1 MDAAQIVDVVGDFVT
16 LKKRGA
22 NHIACCPFH
31 NEKTP
36 SFSVSASKGIYK
48 CFGCGKS
55 GTAVGFVME
64 HENMTYTEALKYL
77 AKKYNIEVVEKE
89 ESAEEIAR
97 KQRSESLYLVS
108 EYAGKFFQESMQT
121 PEGQAIAY
129 QYFRSRGLEDDTIR
143 KYGLGWSPV
152 NRKAFSEAARAAG
165 YKEEFLI
172 ETGVCIKYDDGRLV
186 DRFHDSV
193 MFPIHSV
200 SGRIIAFGGRTLK
213 TDKSV
218 AKYVNSP
225 ETEIYVKSRSLYG
238 IYFAKN
244 EISRQDKCILVEGY
258 LDVLS
263 MHQLGIKNVVA
274 SSGTS
279 LTVEQIRLIRKFTE
293 NVTIIYDGDGAG
305 IKAALRGI
313 GLVLKEGLNVKIV
326 LLPDGMD
333 PDDFARRHTLEQ
345 VQDYIAQNEQDFIGF
360 KTDLLLGEAGGDP
373 LKKANLINDVA
384 DTIALIPD
392 AVIRAVYVQTC
403 ADKFE
408 IDEQILIDRVNKSRD
423 EMLIAD
429 RKQAE
434 REAARAAQNSAPR
447 YNRPSPPVQQQ
458 YPSDMAPVSEGYA
471 PMPDDFVPMSEDW
484 SSMPGDYIPIADE
497 YGSMPGDYMPSVGD
511 GPVYDAPVAVE
522 SVQPQP
528 QHLNG
533 IVIND
538 PFLEPC
544 ERDLLKF
551 ILEHGCTPLAFDRD
565 SKYYVEGEQLNVA
578 EFIDGILAEDEEGFA
593 NASYHKVYEEYFAM
607 YDEGLEQEQI
617 QTRLLNSQD
626 SQIAAVARELL
637 IEKYQITV
645 ENYEKSM
652 TATTTRLVQFVPK
665 TLMTYQC
672 RKVEKI
678 LKKLT
683 AELASVTD
691 ETVMMDILTKISD
704 YTKARARLNN
714 ELGRV
719 N

>member
-1 MDAAQIVDVVGDFVT
+1 MIPQETVNRILDSAQIVDVVGDFVT

-64 HENMTYTEALKYL
+64 HENMSYTEALKYL
-77 AKKYNIEVVEKE
+77 AKKYHIEVVEKE
-89 ESAEEIAR
+89 ETAEEIA
-97 KQRSESLYLVS
+97 QRQRHESLFLVS

-121 PEGQAIAY
+121 QEGQAIAY
-129 QYFRSRGLEDDTIR
+129 QYFKSRGLEDETIR
-143 KYGLGWSPV
+143 KYCLGWAPIS
-152 NRKAFSEAARAAG
+152 RKALSEAARAAG
-165 YKEEFLI
+165 YKEEFLV
-172 ETGVCIKYDDGRLV
+172 ETGLSIKYDDGHLV
-186 DRFHDSV
+186 DRFYDRV
-193 MFPIHSV
+193 IFPIHSV
-200 SGRIIAFGGRTLK
+200 SGRVIAFGGRTLR

-263 MHQLGIKNVVA
+263 MHQLGITNVVA

-279 LTVEQIRLIRKFTE
+279 LTVDQIRLIRKFT
-293 NVTIIYDGDGAG
+293 NNITIIYDGDGAG

-313 GLVLKEGLNVKIV
+313 GLVLKEGLNVKVV
-326 LLPDGMD
+326 LLPDGQD
-333 PDDFARRHTLEQ
+333 PDDFAKKHTLEQ
-345 VQDYIAQNEQDFIGF
+345 VQDYIFQNEQDFIGF

-392 AVIRAVYVQTC
+392 AVIRAVYVKTC

-408 IDEQILIDRVNKSRD
+408 IDEQILTDRVSRSRTD
-423 EMLIAD
+423 MIIAD
-429 RKQAE
+429 QKQAE
-434 REAARAAQNSAPR
+434 REAARADM
-447 YNRPSPPVQQQ
+447 PP
-458 YPSDMAPVSEGYA
+458 
-471 PMPDDFVPMSEDW
+471 PMPDDYVPGPEPDYNHMPPMQEIPVSEQTR
-484 SSMPGDYIPIADE
+484 S
-497 YGSMPGDYMPSVGD
+497 
-511 GPVYDAPVAVE
+511 
-522 SVQPQP
+522 
-528 QHLNG
+528 G

-538 PFLEPC
+538 PHLAPC
-544 ERDLLKF
+544 EHDLLKF
-551 ILEHGCTPLAFDRD
+551 ILEEGCSPLEFDRD
-565 SKYYVEGEQLNVA
+565 SRFYVEGEQMTVA
-578 EFIDGILAEDEEGFA
+578 EFIDGILAEDETDFA
-593 NASYHKVYEEYFAM
+593 NISYRKVYEEYFSM
-607 YDEGLEQEQI
+607 YDEGLEQQQI
-617 QTRLLNSQD
+617 QTRLLNSMDEQV
-626 SQIAAVARELL
+626 AAVARELL

-645 ENYEKSM
+645 KNYEQSL
-652 TATTTRLVQFVPK
+652 TATATRLVQFVPK

-672 RKVEKI
+672 RRVEQI
-678 LKKLT
+678 LKQLT
-683 AELASVTD
+683 ADLTTAVD
-691 ETVMMDILTKISD
+691 EAAQIDILTKISE
-704 YTKARARLNN
+704 YNKARTRLNK

-719 N
+719 